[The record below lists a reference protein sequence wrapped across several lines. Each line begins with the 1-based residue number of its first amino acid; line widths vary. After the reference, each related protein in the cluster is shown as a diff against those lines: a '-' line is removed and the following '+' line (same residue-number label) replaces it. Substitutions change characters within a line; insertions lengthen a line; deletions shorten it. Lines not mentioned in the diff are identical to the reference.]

1 MGKLFS
7 LSKAIDWWAK
17 KSENS
22 VRQSFNVELY
32 MKILKIR
39 GL

>member
-1 MGKLFS
+1 MKKSFS
-7 LSKAIDWWAK
+7 LSSALDWWSK

-32 MKILKIR
+32 LKILKLR

>member
-1 MGKLFS
+1 MKTQFS
-7 LSKAIDWWAK
+7 LQSAIDFWTK

-32 MKILKIR
+32 LKILKLR